1 MNKGILFLLLLI
13 TFNSNAQSLKDLLYS
28 GKLKS
33 DTGTLVKKTDDLNSK
48 IDTSKKKP
56 VEPQKVNLS
65 GAAKDSSINKITG
78 QNNAAITTPVEVKD
92 NNAVTKDNNKIWKEF
107 MDSMIVTFKEE
118 VLSSKKIKSG
128 TYYVLVDYEIGP
140 EGQVTINN
148 IYPSPENSH
157 LEQEVKKRLI
167 LTAPQLNPVLSSTG
181 KPRKVIKKYNF
192 TLTKS

>member
-48 IDTSKKKP
+48 IDTSKKKL
-56 VEPQKVNLS
+56 VEPQKTNLT
-65 GAAKDSSINKITG
+65 GPVKDTSQNKIWG
-78 QNNAAITTPVEVKD
+78 QTSVAITNAVEVKD
-92 NNAVTKDNNKIWKEF
+92 NNTVTKDNNKIWKAF
-107 MDSMIVTFKEE
+107 MDSMTVIFKEE
-118 VLSSKKIKSG
+118 VLNSKKIKSG
-128 TYYVLVDYEIGP
+128 TYYILVDYEIGP
-140 EGQVTINN
+140 EGQVAINN

-167 LTAPQLNPVLSSTG
+167 LSAPQLNPVLSSTG

>member
-13 TFNSNAQSLKDLLYS
+13 TFSSNAQSLKDLLYS

-56 VEPQKVNLS
+56 VEPQKTNVT
-65 GAAKDSSINKITG
+65 GIVKDSSQNKISG
-78 QNNAAITTPVEVKD
+78 QTSVAITNAVEVKD
-92 NNAVTKDNNKIWKEF
+92 NNTVSKDNNKIWKVF

-128 TYYVLVDYEIGP
+128 TYYILVDYEIGP

-167 LTAPQLNPVLSSTG
+167 LSAPQLNPVLSSTG

>member
-1 MNKGILFLLLLI
+1 MKNGILFLVLI
-13 TFNSNAQSLKDLLYS
+13 STVSANAQSLKDLLYS

-56 VEPQKVNLS
+56 VEPQKMNLT
-65 GAAKDSSINKITG
+65 GAAKDSLINKITG
-78 QNNAAITTPVEVKD
+78 QNNAAITTAIEVKD